1 MFSKIKKIILWYIF
15 CEINIYLEKEINIS
29 YHIPV
34 LINEICDLAFR
45 SDFDEPDRK
54 NYNENKIIIDA
65 CFGEGGYTEI
75 FLQRFPEA
83 IIVGIEQE
91 IEVFKVSTEKFKNNQ
106 RVKLINGNFKNVL
119 LQLNEDDNFQ
129 GKTDFIVFDLG
140 ISMYH
145 IKASNKGITFQKD
158 QPLDMRLTAD
168 AKVDA
173 SQIINK
179 YSKQQL
185 ADIFYYNADERLSY
199 KIADAIIEYR
209 RKKPILTTGQLVEV
223 VSKVK
228 GLRQKAG
235 INPATKVFQ
244 ALRIEVNNEFE
255 NLEKGLLYASNLLKI
270 GGRIAVVSYH
280 SGEDR
285 IVKNFIRDNKDG
297 ILAVNKKPIVASW
310 DENKKNPSARSAKLR
325 VFEKIK

>member
-1 MFSKIKKIILWYIF
+1 MFSKIKKNILWYIF
-15 CEINIYLEKEINIS
+15 YEINIYLKKEISIN
-29 YHIPV
+29 YHTPV

-65 CFGEGGYTEI
+65 CFGEGGYTDI
-75 FLQRFPEA
+75 FLQRFA
-83 IIVGIEQE
+83 NSKIIGIEQDIE
-91 IEVFKVSTEKFKNNQ
+91 IFKVSTEKFKNNQ
-106 RVKLINGNFKNVL
+106 RVKIINGNFKNVL
-119 LQLNEDDNFQ
+119 LQLNNDNNFNRRI
-129 GKTDFIVFDLG
+129 DLIVFDLG

-158 QPLDMRLTAD
+158 QPLDMRLTSD

-223 VSKVK
+223 VSTVK
-228 GLRQKAG
+228 GLKQKGG

-244 ALRIEVNNEFE
+244 ALRIAVNNEFE
-255 NLEKGLLYASNLLKI
+255 NLEKGLLYAYNLLKI

-285 IVKNFIRDNKDG
+285 IVKNFIRDNKDK
-297 ILAVNKKPIVASW
+297 IVAVNKKPLSASW
-310 DENKKNPSARSAKLR
+310 IENKKNPSARSAKLR

>member
-1 MFSKIKKIILWYIF
+1 LFSKIKKNILWYIF
-15 CEINIYLEKEINIS
+15 YEINIYLKKEISIN
-29 YHIPV
+29 YHTPV

-65 CFGEGGYTEI
+65 CFGEGGYTDI
-75 FLQRFPEA
+75 FLQRFA
-83 IIVGIEQE
+83 NSKIIGIEQDIE
-91 IEVFKVSTEKFKNNQ
+91 IFKVSTEKFKNNQ
-106 RVKLINGNFKNVL
+106 RVKIINGNFKNVL
-119 LQLNEDDNFQ
+119 LQLNNDNNFNRRI
-129 GKTDFIVFDLG
+129 DLIVFDLG

-158 QPLDMRLTAD
+158 QPLDMRLTSD

-223 VSKVK
+223 VSTVK
-228 GLRQKAG
+228 GLRQKGG

-244 ALRIEVNNEFE
+244 ALRIAVNNEFE
-255 NLEKGLLYASNLLKI
+255 NLEKGLLYAYNLLRI

-285 IVKNFIRDNKDG
+285 IVKNFIRDNKDK
-297 ILAVNKKPIVASW
+297 IVAVNKKPLSASW
-310 DENKKNPSARSAKLR
+310 IENKKNPSARSAKLR

>member
-1 MFSKIKKIILWYIF
+1 MFSKIKKNILWYIF
-15 CEINIYLEKEINIS
+15 YEINIYLKKEISIN
-29 YHIPV
+29 YHTPV

-65 CFGEGGYTEI
+65 CFGEGGYTDI
-75 FLQRFPEA
+75 FLQRFA
-83 IIVGIEQE
+83 NSKIIGIEQDIE
-91 IEVFKVSTEKFKNNQ
+91 IFKVSTEKFKNNQ
-106 RVKLINGNFKNVL
+106 RVKIINGNFKNVL
-119 LQLNEDDNFQ
+119 LQLNNDNNFNRRI
-129 GKTDFIVFDLG
+129 DLIVFDLG

-158 QPLDMRLTAD
+158 QPLDMRLTSD

-223 VSKVK
+223 VSTVK
-228 GLRQKAG
+228 GLRQKGG

-244 ALRIEVNNEFE
+244 ALRIAVNNEFE
-255 NLEKGLLYASNLLKI
+255 NQPVRL
-270 GGRIAVVSYH
+270 RI
-280 SGEDR
+280 EP
-285 IVKNFIRDNKDG
+285 
-297 ILAVNKKPIVASW
+297 LM
-310 DENKKNPSARSAKLR
+310 
-325 VFEKIK
+325 

>member
-1 MFSKIKKIILWYIF
+1 MFSKIKKNILWYIF
-15 CEINIYLEKEINIS
+15 YEINIYLKKEISIN
-29 YHIPV
+29 YHTPV

-65 CFGEGGYTEI
+65 CFGEGGYTDI
-75 FLQRFPEA
+75 FLQRFA
-83 IIVGIEQE
+83 NSKIIGIEQDIE
-91 IEVFKVSTEKFKNNQ
+91 IFKVSTEKFKNNQ
-106 RVKLINGNFKNVL
+106 RVKIINGNFKNVL
-119 LQLNEDDNFQ
+119 LQLNNDNNFNRRI
-129 GKTDFIVFDLG
+129 DLIVFDLG

-158 QPLDMRLTAD
+158 QPLDMRLTSD

-223 VSKVK
+223 VSTVK
-228 GLRQKAG
+228 GFKQKAG

-244 ALRIEVNNEFE
+244 ALRIAVNNEFE
-255 NLEKGLLYASNLLKI
+255 NLEKGLLYAYNLLRI

-285 IVKNFIRDNKDG
+285 IVKNFIRDNKDK
-297 ILAVNKKPIVASW
+297 IVAVNKKPLSASW
-310 DENKKNPSARSAKLR
+310 IENKKNPSARSAKLR

>member
-1 MFSKIKKIILWYIF
+1 MFSKIKKNILWYIF
-15 CEINIYLEKEINIS
+15 YEINIYLKKEISIN
-29 YHIPV
+29 YHTPV

-65 CFGEGGYTEI
+65 CFGEGGYTDI
-75 FLQRFPEA
+75 FLQRFA
-83 IIVGIEQE
+83 NSKIIGIEQDIE
-91 IEVFKVSTEKFKNNQ
+91 IFKVSTEKFKNNQ
-106 RVKLINGNFKNVL
+106 RVKIINGNFKNVL
-119 LQLNEDDNFQ
+119 LQLNNDNNFNRRI
-129 GKTDFIVFDLG
+129 DLIVFDLG

-158 QPLDMRLTAD
+158 QPLDMRLTSD

-223 VSKVK
+223 VSTVK
-228 GLRQKAG
+228 GLRQKGG

-244 ALRIEVNNEFE
+244 ALRIAVNNEFE
-255 NLEKGLLYASNLLKI
+255 NLEKGLLYAYNLLRI

-285 IVKNFIRDNKDG
+285 IVKNFIRDNKDK
-297 ILAVNKKPIVASW
+297 IVAVNKKPLSASW
-310 DENKKNPSARSAKLR
+310 IENKKNPSARSAKLR

>member
-1 MFSKIKKIILWYIF
+1 LFSKIKKNILWYIF
-15 CEINIYLEKEINIS
+15 YEINIYLKKEISIN
-29 YHIPV
+29 YHTPV

-65 CFGEGGYTEI
+65 CFGEGGYTDI
-75 FLQRFPEA
+75 FLQRFA
-83 IIVGIEQE
+83 NSKIIGIEQDIE
-91 IEVFKVSTEKFKNNQ
+91 IFKVSTEKFKNNQ
-106 RVKLINGNFKNVL
+106 RVKIINGNFKNVL
-119 LQLNEDDNFQ
+119 LQLNNDNNFNRRI
-129 GKTDFIVFDLG
+129 DLIVFDLG

-158 QPLDMRLTAD
+158 QPLDMRLTSD

-223 VSKVK
+223 VSTVK
-228 GLRQKAG
+228 GLKQKGG

-244 ALRIEVNNEFE
+244 ALRIAVNNEFE
-255 NLEKGLLYASNLLKI
+255 NLEKGLLYAYNLLKI

-285 IVKNFIRDNKDG
+285 IVKNFIRDNKDK
-297 ILAVNKKPIVASW
+297 IVAVNKKPLSASW
-310 DENKKNPSARSAKLR
+310 IENKKNPSARSAKLR

>member
-1 MFSKIKKIILWYIF
+1 MFSKIKKNILWYIF
-15 CEINIYLEKEINIS
+15 YEINIYLKKEISIN
-29 YHIPV
+29 YHTPV

-54 NYNENKIIIDA
+54 NYNENQIIIDA
-65 CFGEGGYTEI
+65 CFGEGGYTDI
-75 FLQRFPEA
+75 FLQRFA
-83 IIVGIEQE
+83 NSKIIGIEQDIE
-91 IEVFKVSTEKFKNNQ
+91 IFKVSTEKFKNNQ
-106 RVKLINGNFKNVL
+106 RVKIINGNFKNVL
-119 LQLNEDDNFQ
+119 LQLNNDNNFNRRI
-129 GKTDFIVFDLG
+129 DLIVFDLG

-158 QPLDMRLTAD
+158 QPLDMRLTSD

-223 VSKVK
+223 VSTVK
-228 GLRQKAG
+228 GLRQKGG

-244 ALRIEVNNEFE
+244 ALRIAVNNEFE
-255 NLEKGLLYASNLLKI
+255 NLEKGLLYAYNLLRI

-285 IVKNFIRDNKDG
+285 IVKNFIRDNKDK
-297 ILAVNKKPIVASW
+297 IVAVNKKPLSASW
-310 DENKKNPSARSAKLR
+310 IENKKNPSARSAKLR

>member
-1 MFSKIKKIILWYIF
+1 MFSKIKKNILWYIF
-15 CEINIYLEKEINIS
+15 YEINIYLKKEISIN
-29 YHIPV
+29 YHTPV

-65 CFGEGGYTEI
+65 CFGEGGYTDI
-75 FLQRFPEA
+75 FLQRFA
-83 IIVGIEQE
+83 NSKIIGIEQDIE
-91 IEVFKVSTEKFKNNQ
+91 IFKVSTEKFKNNQ
-106 RVKLINGNFKNVL
+106 RVKIINGNFKNVL
-119 LQLNEDDNFQ
+119 LQLNNDNNFNRRI
-129 GKTDFIVFDLG
+129 DLIVFDLG

-158 QPLDMRLTAD
+158 QPLDMRLTSD

-223 VSKVK
+223 VSTVK
-228 GLRQKAG
+228 GLKQKGG

-244 ALRIEVNNEFE
+244 ALRIAVNNEFE
-255 NLEKGLLYASNLLKI
+255 NLEKGLLYAYNLLRI

-285 IVKNFIRDNKDG
+285 IVKNFIRDNKDK
-297 ILAVNKKPIVASW
+297 IVAVNKKPLSASW
-310 DENKKNPSARSAKLR
+310 IENKKNPSARSAKLR

>member
-1 MFSKIKKIILWYIF
+1 LFSKIKKNILWYIF
-15 CEINIYLEKEINIS
+15 YEINIYLKKEISIN
-29 YHIPV
+29 YHTPV

-65 CFGEGGYTEI
+65 CFGEGGYTDI
-75 FLQRFPEA
+75 FLQRFA
-83 IIVGIEQE
+83 NSKIIGIEQDIE
-91 IEVFKVSTEKFKNNQ
+91 IFKVSTEKFKNNQ
-106 RVKLINGNFKNVL
+106 RVKIINGNFKNVL
-119 LQLNEDDNFQ
+119 LQLNNDNNFNRRI
-129 GKTDFIVFDLG
+129 DLIVFDLG

-158 QPLDMRLTAD
+158 QPLDMRLTSD

-223 VSKVK
+223 VSTVK
-228 GLRQKAG
+228 GLKQKGG

-244 ALRIEVNNEFE
+244 ALRIAVNNEFE
-255 NLEKGLLYASNLLKI
+255 NLEKGLLYAYNLLRI

-285 IVKNFIRDNKDG
+285 IVKNFIRDNKDK
-297 ILAVNKKPIVASW
+297 IVAVNKKPLSASW
-310 DENKKNPSARSAKLR
+310 IENKKNPSARSAKLR